1 MAIKNEHILAVVL
14 VALIAV
20 VALQTVQL
28 VGLKGNIAGNTIA
41 LGGGTSGD
49 SSLLAG
55 ETIEQMNQRMH
66 GTSSGTSAPA
76 ASSSAPRQVGG
87 C

>member
-1 MAIKNEHILAVVL
+1 MKNEHILSVVL

-28 VGLKGNIAGNTIA
+28 VGLKNNISGNTVA
-41 LGGGTSGD
+41 SAGGVGD

-55 ETIEQMNQRMH
+55 ETIDQMNQRMH
-66 GTSSGTSAPA
+66 GTTSGTSAPA
-76 ASSSAPRQVGG
+76 ASSSAPRTAGG

>member
-1 MAIKNEHILAVVL
+1 MKNEHILSVVL

-28 VGLKGNIAGNTIA
+28 IGLKNNISGNTIVSA
-41 LGGGTSGD
+41 GGAGD

-55 ETIEQMNQRMH
+55 ETIEQMNERMH
-66 GTSSGTSAPA
+66 GTSGASAPA

>member
-1 MAIKNEHILAVVL
+1 MAIKNEHILAVML

-28 VGLKGNIAGNTIA
+28 VGLKNNITGNAVVN
-41 LGGGTSGD
+41 GGT
-49 SSLLAG
+49 
-55 ETIEQMNQRMH
+55 ETYDQMMQRMH
-66 GTSSGTSAPA
+66 GTSATSGAAAPA
-76 ASSSAPRQVGG
+76 TAGSAPRQVGG

>member
-1 MAIKNEHILAVVL
+1 MKNEHILGIVL

-28 VGLKGNIAGNTIA
+28 VGLKSNISGNTVVSA
-41 LGGGTSGD
+41 GGAGD

>member
-1 MAIKNEHILAVVL
+1 MAIKNEHVLAVVL

-28 VGLKGNIAGNTIA
+28 VGLKNSIAGDTLA
-41 LGGGTSGD
+41 STGS
-49 SSLLAG
+49 AG
-55 ETIEQMNQRMH
+55 ETYEQMMERMH
-66 GTSSGTSAPA
+66 GTSASGA
-76 ASSSAPRQVGG
+76 AATSSSAPRQVGG

>member
-1 MAIKNEHILAVVL
+1 MKNEYILSVVL

-28 VGLKGNIAGNTIA
+28 VGLKNNISGNTIA
-41 LGGGTSGD
+41 LSGGTSGA
-49 SSLLAG
+49 SSLLPG
-55 ETIEQMNQRMH
+55 ETVDQMNQRMH
-66 GTSSGTSAPA
+66 GTSASGTAAPAA

>member
-28 VGLKGNIAGNTIA
+28 VGLKDNISGNT
-41 LGGGTSGD
+41 LVNGGT
-49 SSLLAG
+49 
-55 ETIEQMNQRMH
+55 ETYDQMMQRMH
-66 GTSSGTSAPA
+66 GTSAASGTATTA
-76 ASSSAPRQVGG
+76 ATSGSAPRQVGG

>member
-1 MAIKNEHILAVVL
+1 MAIKNEHMLAVVL
-14 VALIAV
+14 VALLAV

-28 VGLKGNIAGNTIA
+28 VGLKSSITGNTIVSA
-41 LGGGTSGD
+41 GGAGD

-55 ETIEQMNQRMH
+55 ETIEQMNKRMH

>member
-1 MAIKNEHILAVVL
+1 MAIKHEHIMAAVL

-28 VGLKGNIAGNTIA
+28 VGLKNNITGNA
-41 LGGGTSGD
+41 LAASNGG
-49 SSLLAG
+49 AG
-55 ETIEQMNQRMH
+55 ETYEQMNERMH
-66 GTSSGTSAPA
+66 GSSSGSAPA